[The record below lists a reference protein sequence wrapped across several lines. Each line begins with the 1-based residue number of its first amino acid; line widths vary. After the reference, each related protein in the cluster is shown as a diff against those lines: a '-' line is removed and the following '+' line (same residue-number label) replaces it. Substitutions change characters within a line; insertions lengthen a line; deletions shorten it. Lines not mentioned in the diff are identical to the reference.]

1 MSWETVIG
9 LEVHVQ
15 ANTRSKAFCGCA
27 TDFGAEPNSQ
37 TCPVCLGMPGQLP
50 MLNKEAVDKTVLTGL
65 AIDATINLES
75 RFDRKNYFYPD
86 LPKGYQ
92 ISQFAIP
99 VVERGYLDIP
109 VGEGEKRIGITRIHM
124 EEDAGKSL
132 HEGLDGVSHIDLN
145 RSGVPLMEIV
155 SEPDMR
161 SADEAVAYL
170 KQLHQL
176 VRFLGVS
183 DADMEKGQFRCDANV
198 SVRRTGEPLGT
209 RAELKN
215 LNSFRFIKQAI
226 EYEVARQIELIEDGG
241 EVVQETRL
249 FDSAKG
255 ESRPMRS
262 KEEAHD
268 YRYFPDPDLPPLR
281 LSASEVEAIRTL
293 AKLRGDGPVH
303 VAHVTCVEAL
313 DTVPQGVTTE
323 ATPHHLFLDYTRP
336 LKAFGKVN
344 PPLRGPADRQ
354 ALWDAFAAG
363 RIDIAATDH
372 APHTREEKE
381 EPFDEA
387 PSGLPGVA
395 TSLPLLLRQVRAEA
409 LSLERFVEATAAR
422 PAEILG
428 VPKGRIEVGR
438 DADLIVVDAREV
450 VRITPRRVRYKCGW
464 TPFEGMEGVF
474 PRTVYLRGERIVEDG
489 EPIAEGLGQPLA
501 PRPPD

>member
-15 ANTRSKAFCGCA
+15 VNTRSKAFCGCA
-27 TDFGAEPNSQ
+27 TDFGAEPNTQ

-50 MLNKEAVDKTVLTGL
+50 VLNKEAVDKTVLTGL
-65 AIDATINLES
+65 AIDAAINLES

-99 VVERGYLDIP
+99 LVERGHLDIP
-109 VGEGEKRIGITRIHM
+109 TPDGEKRIGITRIHM

-198 SVRRTGEPLGT
+198 SVRRKGEPLGT

-226 EYEVARQIELIEDGG
+226 EYEVMRQIEIIEDGG
-241 EVVQETRL
+241 EIAQETRL

-281 LSASEVEAIRTL
+281 LSASEVDAIRAGMPELPGQMRRRFETEYGLSPYDADVLSTTRELAGYYEALVGAHSADPKRCANWLANELLGRLKERGIDIGDSTVTPPLLAGLLDRIADNTVSGKL
-293 AKLRGDGPVH
+293 AKDVLDAMLDSGKD
-303 VAHVTCVEAL
+303 A
-313 DTVPQGVTTE
+313 DTV
-323 ATPHHLFLDYTRP
+323 
-336 LKAFGKVN
+336 
-344 PPLRGPADRQ
+344 
-354 ALWDAFAAG
+354 
-363 RIDIAATDH
+363 ID
-372 APHTREEKE
+372 EK
-381 EPFDEA
+381 
-387 PSGLPGVA
+387 GM
-395 TSLPLLLRQVRAEA
+395 RQVTDTGAIDA
-409 LSLERFVEATAAR
+409 L
-422 PAEILG
+422 I
-428 VPKGRIEVGR
+428 
-438 DADLIVVDAREV
+438 REV
-450 VRITPRRVRYKCGW
+450 MDANAGQVEEYRAGKDRLLGFFVGQVMKASRGKANPDLVNER
-464 TPFEGMEGVF
+464 
-474 PRTVYLRGERIVEDG
+474 LRELLKG
-489 EPIAEGLGQPLA
+489 
-501 PRPPD
+501 